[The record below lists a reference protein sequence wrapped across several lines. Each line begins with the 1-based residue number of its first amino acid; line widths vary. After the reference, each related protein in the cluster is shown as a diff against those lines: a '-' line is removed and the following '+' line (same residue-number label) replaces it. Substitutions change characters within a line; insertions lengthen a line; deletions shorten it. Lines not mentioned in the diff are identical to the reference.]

1 MAKLENKRIVH
12 VNAMTVA
19 TFQGVFA
26 AVIGLGVAVLHS
38 LKATV
43 NVAQSTDSVLTGMA
57 FGLAA
62 GVVSIIVV
70 PLLYFAL
77 GWVVGLVQ
85 GWLYNVVL
93 GGSGGV
99 VVQLEDEK

>member
-1 MAKLENKRIVH
+1 MAKVENKRIVRI
-12 VNAMTVA
+12 NAATVA
-19 TFQGVFA
+19 MFQGTFA
-26 AVIGLGVAVLHS
+26 AILGLGVAVLHS

-43 NVAQSTDSVLTGMA
+43 HVAQSTDSVITGMT

-62 GVVSIIVV
+62 GIISIIVV

-77 GWVVGLVQ
+77 GWVVGFVQ
-85 GWLYNVVL
+85 GWAYNVIL
-93 GGSGGV
+93 GASGGI

>member
-1 MAKLENKRIVH
+1 MAKVESKRIVR
-12 VNAMTVA
+12 VNPMTVA
-19 TFQGVFA
+19 MFQGAFA
-26 AVIGLGVAVLHS
+26 SIVGLGVAVLHS

-43 NVAQSTDSVLTGMA
+43 HVAQSTDSVITGMT

-62 GVVSIIVV
+62 GIISIIVV

-85 GWLYNVVL
+85 GWVYNVVL
-93 GGSGGV
+93 GASGGV
-99 VVQLEDEK
+99 VVELTGEK

>member
-1 MAKLENKRIVH
+1 MAKVENKRITR

-19 TFQGVFA
+19 MFQGTFA
-26 AVIGLGVAVLHS
+26 SIVGLGVAVLHS
-38 LKATV
+38 LQATV
-43 NVAQSTDSVLTGMA
+43 KVASATDSVIAGMT

-62 GVVSIIVV
+62 GVISVIVV

-85 GWLYNVVL
+85 GWVYNVVL
-93 GGSGGV
+93 GASGGV

>member
-1 MAKLENKRIVH
+1 MAKVENKRIVK

-19 TFQGVFA
+19 MFQGVFA
-26 AVIGLGVAVLHS
+26 AIVGLGVAVLHS

-43 NVAQSTDSVLTGMA
+43 HVAQSTDSVITGMS

-62 GVVSIIVV
+62 GIVSIIVV

-93 GGSGGV
+93 GTSGGV